1 MKNLYSLIAILL
13 GVTVLNA
20 QSVLSEKQ
28 QLINKEMKGA
38 ASKMM
43 PGNLNPNTQNYD
55 LQYQRMDLNLD
66 PSQYNV
72 SGSVTSH
79 FKTKQAMSSI
89 YFDLSDV
96 LTVSQVKYHGANL
109 TFQQLPT
116 NELKINLP
124 ASLPI
129 NTLDSLTIHYSGAPD
144 TANNAFK
151 TSSLN
156 GSATL
161 STLSEPYGAQDWFP
175 TKQSMD
181 DKIDR
186 FDIKITTP
194 SQYSVAANGK
204 LMSETVTGSSK
215 LTFWRTMYPT
225 AAYLIAISIGNFT
238 KINDTMGNPP
248 FPFVNYLYPS
258 TATNTAV
265 MTNINW
271 TKDIMNVFETH
282 FGAYPFRNEKYG
294 HMEYQYYGVC
304 MEHQT
309 MSSMSSWG
317 KEVIAHE
324 LAHQWFGDKITCGS
338 WNDIWLNEGFA
349 SFGEH
354 LANEKLIM
362 LNNNAQFKAYLLD
375 LKNYITSQP
384 GGSTY
389 VADANL
395 TNVNAIFNGRL
406 TYTKGGYIV
415 RMIKW
420 ILGDDVFYQAIKDY
434 LARPN
439 LAYGYAKTVDLAT
452 SLQTSTGIN
461 FTEFFNDWLYGQGYP
476 TYNITWNQTSNNQLI
491 AFKVSQTQS
500 HSSVSFFEMPLPI
513 KVTGTAGQIAYF
525 RLDNTSNNQYFYLP
539 TTFPVASVE
548 FNYDYQMVENNSVVS
563 KDITLSTSEIT
574 GESNAFSVYPIPA
587 NNEIN
592 ITGLQKKADFKIYSA
607 DGRLVKRGIYEPH
620 ASISISDLEKGDYIF
635 SIENKN
641 IKIIKK

>member
-20 QSVLSEKQ
+20 QSVFSEKQ
-28 QLINKEMKGA
+28 QLINKEMKVA

-43 PGNLNPNTQNYD
+43 SGNLNPNTQNYD

-144 TANNAFK
+144 TANDAFK

-194 SQYSVAANGK
+194 SQYSVAANGR

-362 LNNNAQFKAYLLD
+362 LNNNTQFKAYLLD

-539 TTFPVASVE
+539 TTFPVANVE

-563 KDITLSTSEIT
+563 KDITLSTSEIK
-574 GESNAFSVYPIPA
+574 GESNAFNVYPIPA

-592 ITGLQKKADFKIYSA
+592 IKGLQKKADFKIYSA
-607 DGRLVKRGIYEPH
+607 DGRLVKRGIYQPH
-620 ASISISDLEKGDYIF
+620 TSISISDLEKGDYIL

>member
-476 TYNITWNQTSNNQLI
+476 TYNITWNQTTNNQLI

-563 KDITLSTSEIT
+563 KDITLSTSEIN

>member
-43 PGNLNPNTQNYD
+43 SGNLNPNTQNYD

-89 YFDLSDV
+89 YFDLSDY

-129 NTLDSLTIHYSGAPD
+129 STLDSLTIHYSGAPD

-194 SQYSVAANGK
+194 SQYSVAANGR
-204 LMSETVTGSSK
+204 LMSETVTGGSK

-395 TNVNAIFNGRL
+395 NNVNAIFNGRL

-439 LAYGYAKTVDLAT
+439 LAYGYAKTIDLAT

-563 KDITLSTSEIT
+563 KDITLSTSEIN

-592 ITGLQKKADFKIYSA
+592 IKGLQKKADFKIYSA
-607 DGRLVKRGIYEPH
+607 DGRLVKRGIYQPH
-620 ASISISDLEKGDYIF
+620 TSISISDLEKGDYIL

>member
-476 TYNITWNQTSNNQLI
+476 TYNITWNQTTNNQLI

-563 KDITLSTSEIT
+563 KDITLSTSEIS

-592 ITGLQKKADFKIYSA
+592 IKGLQKKADFKIYSA
-607 DGRLVKRGIYEPH
+607 DGRLVKRGIYQPH
-620 ASISISDLEKGDYIF
+620 NSISISDLEKGDYIL

>member
-13 GVTVLNA
+13 GVNVLNA

-43 PGNLNPNTQNYD
+43 SGNLNPNTQNYD

-129 NTLDSLTIHYSGAPD
+129 STLDSLTIHYSGAPD

-194 SQYSVAANGK
+194 SQYSVAANGR

-362 LNNNAQFKAYLLD
+362 LNNNTQFKAYLLD
-375 LKNYITSQP
+375 LKDYITSQP

-395 TNVNAIFNGRL
+395 NNVNAIFNGRL

-434 LARPN
+434 LVRPN

-548 FNYDYQMVENNSVVS
+548 FNYDYQMVENNSAVS
-563 KDITLSTSEIT
+563 KDITLSTSEIN
-574 GESNAFSVYPIPA
+574 GESNAFNVYPIPA
-587 NNEIN
+587 TNEIN
-592 ITGLQKKADFKIYSA
+592 IKGLQKKADFKIYSA
-607 DGRLVKRGIYEPH
+607 DGRLVKRGIYQPH
-620 ASISISDLEKGDYIF
+620 TSISISDLEKGDYIL